1 MFKETAVFLT
11 LIVVAQCGDPY
22 QTCGDSAECVEEQ
35 MVKVVDDLDQQ
46 KEVPILGDVV
56 VLEKVAG
63 LKETGKSSGDLVE
76 RLMRYIEEHQI
87 RLKMPQSYR
96 QSRSLE
102 EGMYRNRCVVFC
114 KQ

>member
-11 LIVVAQCGDPY
+11 LIVVARCGDPY
-22 QTCGDSAECVEEQ
+22 QTCGDSVECVEEQ
-35 MVKVVDDLDQQ
+35 MVKVVDNLDQH

-63 LKETGKSSGDLVE
+63 LKETGKGSGDLVE
-76 RLMRYIEEHQI
+76 RLMRYIDEHQI
-87 RLKMPQSYR
+87 TVKMPQSVR

-102 EGMYRNRCVVFC
+102 EGT
-114 KQ
+114 